1 MNLVVWG
8 SCGFTVACLSEW
20 LMAYHI
26 QDKCLQKE
34 NALIYLLKS
43 IGKEIPISVQ

>member
-1 MNLVVWG
+1 MKLVVWG

-26 QDKCLQKE
+26 QDKCLQKKM
-34 NALIYLLKS
+34 LIYIYLN
-43 IGKEIPISVQ
+43 Q